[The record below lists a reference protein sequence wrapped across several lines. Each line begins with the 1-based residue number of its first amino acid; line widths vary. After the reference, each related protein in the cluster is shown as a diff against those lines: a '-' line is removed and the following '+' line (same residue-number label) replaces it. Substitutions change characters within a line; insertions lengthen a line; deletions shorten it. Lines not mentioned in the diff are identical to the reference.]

1 MSLQTA
7 IHLCRLK
14 SILFGNKKNLLR
26 TKILS
31 YANKLDMSLFLAQ
44 IAHISTMGPHIQ

>member
-14 SILFGNKKNLLR
+14 SILFGNKNLLR
-26 TKILS
+26 TKMLS